1 MPRPTWVI
9 YVENDP
15 TLRSMMIRALEPFDE
30 ISIS

>member
-1 MPRPTWVI
+1 VI